1 MMYISKRL
9 LYKMFCIEHKRSKTR
24 VYGIMELLLITNV

>member
-9 LYKMFCIEHKRSKTR
+9 LYKMFYIEQKRSKTR